1 MKELEQI
8 HRQGHSWSAGACLTK
23 RSNRTEEHFR
33 SMRQKLEPKTVQIA
47 VPTQQESPEVLHV
60 NVRNDDPP
68 YVNLEKFNRHGV
80 FRF

>member
-1 MKELEQI
+1 MFDKAL
-8 HRQGHSWSAGACLTK
+8 
-23 RSNRTEEHFR
+23 NRTEEHFR

-68 YVNLEKFNRHGV
+68 YVNLEKFNGTEYSDSDAEEETDR
-80 FRF
+80 RTS